1 MAAPTFDMKKAL
13 CYGIHAEVE
22 AKSFYSL
29 WADNVEEDYL
39 KKELR
44 ELSDWEGEHE
54 ESLQEY
60 YEKLYGERC
69 PIDPDMIV
77 SPELHVQTKDFGDV
91 TSLLRIASAAYLSE
105 MRAME
110 FYERLEKESTGE
122 AATMFGKI
130 KEMEKEHMVITKKRY
145 MKMRSDVVGFHAF

>member
-1 MAAPTFDMKKAL
+1 MVAPTFDMRKAL

-22 AKSFYSL
+22 AKNFYNM

-39 KKELR
+39 KKELQ

-60 YEKLYGERC
+60 YAKLYCERC

-110 FYERLEKESTGE
+110 FYERLEKESQGE
-122 AATMFGKI
+122 TSIMFGKI
-130 KEMEKEHMVITKKRY
+130 KDMEKEHMDITKKRY
-145 MKMRSDVVGFHAF
+145 LKIREDVVGFRAF